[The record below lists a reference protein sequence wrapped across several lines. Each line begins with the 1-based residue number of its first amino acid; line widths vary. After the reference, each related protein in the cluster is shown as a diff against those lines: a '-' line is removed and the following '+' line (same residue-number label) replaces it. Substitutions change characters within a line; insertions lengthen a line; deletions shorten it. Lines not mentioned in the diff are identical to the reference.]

1 MLQVSISNA
10 EKISSDLYR
19 AKLIPSQVRFF
30 GNANKSI
37 GETSIIYIEENTYQY
52 DAKNKVI
59 SFDPQTINLINVGN
73 SEDVLILT
81 KTSNSN
87 KNSIPSSNQPKLI
100 NPGDVKFIGS
110 LPTDL
115 KTLGKNFI
123 SEVRKHFNGDLKPS
137 DSGKF
142 IESPDNFWTVKIQ
155 PRDKSL
161 RITVRGIPSHFRGI
175 QKIILKDDMA
185 GYSSFKLIN
194 VSEIEEAIKIINQ
207 ANKK

>member
-1 MLQVSISNA
+1 MLQVSINNA

-19 AKLIPSQVRFF
+19 AKLVPSQVRFF
-30 GNANKSI
+30 GNANKSV
-37 GETSIIYIEENTYQY
+37 GDTSIIYIEENAYQY
-52 DAKNKVI
+52 DAKNQVI
-59 SFDPQTINLINVGN
+59 SFDPQSINLINVGN
-73 SEDVLILT
+73 TDDVLILT
-81 KTSNSN
+81 KVSKTLVENVLTT
-87 KNSIPSSNQPKLI
+87 QPKLI

-110 LPTDL
+110 LPTEL
-115 KTLGKNFI
+115 KNLGKKFI
-123 SEVRKHFNGDLKPS
+123 SEVRKHFNGDLKTS

-161 RITVRGIPSHFRGI
+161 RVTVRGIPSHFRGI
-175 QKIILKDDMA
+175 HKIILKDDMA

-194 VSEIEEAIKIINQ
+194 ESEIEEAIKIINQ